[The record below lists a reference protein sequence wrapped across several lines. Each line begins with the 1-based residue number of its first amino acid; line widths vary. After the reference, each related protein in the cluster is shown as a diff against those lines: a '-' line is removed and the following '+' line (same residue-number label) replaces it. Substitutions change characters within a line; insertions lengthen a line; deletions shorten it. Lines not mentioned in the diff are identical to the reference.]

1 MTDNIYIPAP
11 PPQDPSSL
19 PVYLNGEL
27 VRLSNS
33 VQQPPQGE
41 QGEAG
46 ADGTSATHEWS
57 GTSLRFTD
65 ANGTG
70 SYVNLK
76 GDDGADGADGAD
88 GGFTTNSNAQ
98 VNSLGVGTAG
108 SGVTGEIRATN
119 NITAYYSD
127 DRLKTRGSNI
137 QNPLEKLQKL
147 NGFYYQAN
155 EVAVELGYEK
165 KDEVGVS
172 AQEVQSV
179 LPEIVVPAPI
189 SDKYL
194 TVYYEKLI
202 PLLIEAV
209 KELDTKV
216 SLLGDIDRRLNR
228 IISHF
233 ED

>member
-1 MTDNIYIPAP
+1 MADNIYIPAP
-11 PPQDPSSL
+11 PPQDPASL

-46 ADGTSATHEWS
+46 ADGTGATHEWS

-65 ANGTG
+65 VNGTG
-70 SYVNLK
+70 SYVDLK
-76 GDDGADGADGAD
+76 GDDGADGADGNDGVD
-88 GGFTTNSNAQ
+88 GGFTTNSDAQ
-98 VNSLGVGTAG
+98 VDSLGVGTAA
-108 SGVTGEIRATN
+108 SGTTGEIRATN

-189 SDKYL
+189 DDKYL

-209 KELDTKV
+209 KELSDQVDALTNNAEV
-216 SLLGDIDRRLNR
+216 
-228 IISHF
+228 
-233 ED
+233 

>member
-1 MTDNIYIPAP
+1 M
-11 PPQDPSSL
+11 
-19 PVYLNGEL
+19 NGEL
-27 VRLSNS
+27 IRLSNS
-33 VQQPPQGE
+33 VQQPPQGD

-70 SYVNLK
+70 AYVNLK
-76 GDDGADGADGAD
+76 GDTGNDGADGADGQDGQDGADGAD

-98 VNSLGVGTAG
+98 VNSLGVGTAA
-108 SGVTGEIRATN
+108 SGTTGEIRATN

-189 SDKYL
+189 DDKYL

-209 KELDTKV
+209 KELSDQVDALTNNAEV
-216 SLLGDIDRRLNR
+216 
-228 IISHF
+228 
-233 ED
+233 